1 MMAIGEIIRT
11 AREEKNLNQSQLAAK
26 AGISQATVN
35 YLETGKRNPGFTT
48 IVKIAKVLDLNL
60 EDLTESMN

>member
-1 MMAIGEIIRT
+1 MTIGEIIRT

-35 YLETGKRNPGFTT
+35 YLETGKLNPGFTT

>member
-1 MMAIGEIIRT
+1 MTIGEIIRT
-11 AREEKNLNQSQLAAK
+11 AREDKNLNQSQLAAK

-35 YLETGKRNPGFTT
+35 YLETGKRKPGFTT

-60 EDLTESMN
+60 DDLTGSMN

>member
-1 MMAIGEIIRT
+1 MTIGEIIRT

-26 AGISQATVN
+26 AGISQAPVN